1 MTLATENKYFLY
13 QSIRLKLL
21 LLNNYLIRIKTLQHM
36 LVSMGVLSKKSLKF
50 VNLYSISV
58 KYSYKVVYILF
69 TI

>member
-36 LVSMGVLSKKSLKF
+36 LVSIGVLSNKSLKF